1 VAFLKVQVF
10 SSDYMMGAS
19 ENPAIAIVGAG
30 TFDHFIQFP
39 ERSMD
44 LHRIGIPVF
53 LSPVI

>member
-39 ERSMD
+39 ESSMD